1 MYERHFPGG
10 DHRRPPGVPSR
21 RPPAPPY
28 RARGKGDRVTRQ
40 ADEPPVTLV
49 HGPERGMWRLGKR
62 RQPLAYNRLE
72 PETSQGSSAGRF
84 SLATYGMLY
93 CATDLAGCYAEALAR
108 FRVHPRMRGLIGND
122 WDRRPSTMRLGHLA
136 SGWREDHVLVR
147 VVPPK
152 DARFLDV
159 DATATREVLM
169 KELHSELS
177 AWGVE
182 NRLTDEHIH
191 GGDRRIARQIAAW
204 TVAQRD
210 RTGHRLAQGIA
221 YRSGYGGRQCWAVLE
236 DVDLED
242 AERRPVRLEDPAL
255 QEIATEY
262 GLRLF

>member
-1 MYERHFPGG
+1 MR
-10 DHRRPPGVPSR
+10 S
-21 RPPAPPY
+21 
-28 RARGKGDRVTRQ
+28 
-40 ADEPPVTLV
+40 ADEPPVALV
-49 HGPERGMWRLGKR
+49 SAPERGMWRLGKR
-62 RQPLAYNRLE
+62 GQPLAYNRLE

-93 CATDLAGCYAEALAR
+93 CASDLAGCYAEALAH
-108 FRVHPRMRGLIGND
+108 FRVHPKMRALIGGD
-122 WDRRPSTMRLGHLA
+122 WDREPSTMRLGHLA

-147 VVPPK
+147 LLPPG

-159 DATATREVLM
+159 DASATREVLM

-182 NRLTDEHIH
+182 NGLTDEHIH
-191 GGDRRIARQIAAW
+191 GRDRRIARQIAAW
-204 TVAQRD
+204 TVAQRN

-221 YRSGYGGRQCWAVLE
+221 YRSGYGGRQCWAVLQ
-236 DVDLED
+236 DVDLAH

-255 QEIATEY
+255 QEVATEY